1 MPFLILPSL
10 PTPSFLTNAHT
21 FATIGGFGKY
31 LAHWMI
37 HGEPPHE
44 LIDTD
49 PGRFGKWTTKDYVHE
64 KVRETYGFNNILVF
78 PKEERPHGRK
88 MRINPIYEVHS
99 IILYL

>member
-1 MPFLILPSL
+1 
-10 PTPSFLTNAHT
+10 
-21 FATIGGFGKY
+21 
-31 LAHWMI
+31 MI